1 MRERDGYD
9 APEVVSRRFGPV
21 TSKSDVYSYGVMVL
35 EMVRAKRHV
44 RVGADTTSK
53 YFAQWL
59 YEHLDEFCDSVSDI
73 NGDTRE
79 LVRKMIDP
87 VDGLVPVEWPC
98 DVRSVVR
105 IAGQMRRHG
114 FTRLGCSPD

>member
-9 APEVVSRRFGPV
+9 APEVVSRKFGPV

-59 YEHLDEFCDSVSDI
+59 YEHLDEFCNSVSDI

-79 LVRKMIDP
+79 LVRKMII
-87 VDGLVPVEWPC
+87 VGLWCSQTAPASRPSMSGVVEMLE
-98 DVRSVVR
+98 SSS
-105 IAGQMRRHG
+105 AGLELPRR
-114 FTRLGCSPD
+114 TS